1 MTHTIV
7 GLVESFVLPPNGIDL
22 RAELDALQS
31 ARVSQ
36 ALAQSGGDI
45 GRAARLLRMSRHDLV
60 QLEVRLGRGGPSAS
74 SGGGREEP
82 QLDASLPRI
91 ERGVEF
97 VSAAVIRG
105 LHAEGKGLS
114 QRKIAER
121 LGCNPYLVEK
131 VLRKDTEDRVRRLAG
146 EGRSASDIADALR
159 LPLTR
164 VRRILRRAAI
174 AALRAA
180 SGAAAAPGDDEQ
192 AEGEGSS

>member
-22 RAELDALQS
+22 RAELDALRS

-36 ALAQSGGDI
+36 AMAQSGGDV
-45 GRAARLLRMSRHDLV
+45 GRAARLLRMSRRDLLL
-60 QLEVRLGRGGPSAS
+60 LEARLARGGPSAS
-74 SGGGREEP
+74 SEGAEP
-82 QLDASLPRI
+82 KLDASLPRI

-105 LHAEGKGLS
+105 LHADGLT
-114 QRKIAER
+114 QRRIAER

-131 VLRKDTEDRVRRLAG
+131 VLRKDTENEVRRLAG

-164 VRRILRRAAI
+164 VRRILKRAAI
-174 AALRAA
+174 AALRA
-180 SGAAAAPGDDEQ
+180 SGVAAAPGN
-192 AEGEGSS
+192 GERADGEESS